1 MTVRLKLRQEWVLS
15 ERIGGGGFGQVYA
28 AKSSGHELAVAK
40 LVPKA
45 PGAQRELLF
54 VDLDGMRNVVPIID
68 SGETDDN
75 WVLIM
80 PRADKS
86 LRQHLEE
93 EADSLDVGKALTI
106 LSDIAIALVDLDGKV
121 VHRDLKPENVLLLNR
136 AWCLADFGISRFAEA
151 TTAPDTQ
158 KFALSTPYAAP
169 ERWRAERA
177 TIATDVYSFGVIAYE
192 LLSGSLPFMGPE
204 SQDFREQHLHKAP
217 ANLANVPAA
226 LGAIVEECL
235 YKPAEARPRPTN
247 LLMRL
252 GRVGESAPSMGL
264 AKLQE
269 ANLAETARRG
279 ESVRHESEHRS
290 NAERRAAL
298 ADAATSGLAKI
309 AGALQEAI
317 MEAAP
322 SATMQ
327 TAREGGWSILL
338 SQAEIQFV
346 PAATTSS
353 NPWGSG
359 TPPAFDVVAN
369 TAMSIRIPPTRDQYE
384 GRSHSLWYC
393 DAQEAGNY
401 QWFETAFMIS
411 PLISSRGRQDPFA
424 LSPSEKSAQ
433 AVGTGMA
440 EIQVAWPFEPVSLG
454 DLNEFI
460 NRWAGWFA
468 DAAQGKLQHPRSMPE
483 RSPEGSWRRA

>member
-1 MTVRLKLRQEWVLS
+1 MTVRLKLRQEWALGD
-15 ERIGGGGFGQVYA
+15 RIGGGGFGQVYA

-54 VDLDGMRNVVPIID
+54 VDLDGIRNVVPIID
-68 SGETDDN
+68 SGETVDS

-80 PRADKS
+80 PRAEKS

-93 EADSLDVGKALTI
+93 EAVPLDVGKAVTI
-106 LSDIAIALVDLDGKV
+106 LSDIAIALVDLERKV
-121 VHRDLKPENVLLLNR
+121 VHRDLKPENVLLLNG

-158 KFALSTPYAAP
+158 KFALSAPYAAP

-192 LLSGSLPFMGPE
+192 LLSGLLPFMGPE
-204 SQDFREQHLHKAP
+204 LQDLREQHLHNSP

-226 LGAIVEECL
+226 LEAIVEECL
-235 YKPAEARPRPTN
+235 YKSAEARPRPTN

-252 GRVGESAPSMGL
+252 RRVGENGSSMGL

-269 ANLAETARRG
+269 ANLAETVRRG
-279 ESVRHESEHRS
+279 KSVRRESEHRS
-290 NAERRAAL
+290 QAESRAAL
-298 ADAATSGLAKI
+298 THAATSGLIRIVGTLK
-309 AGALQEAI
+309 EAI

-322 SATMQ
+322 SATMT
-327 TAREGGWSILL
+327 TARGGGWSIRL
-338 SQAEIQFV
+338 SEAEIQFV
-346 PAATTSS
+346 PPATTSS
-353 NPWGSG
+353 NPWGSW
-359 TPPAFDVVAN
+359 TPPAFDVVAH
-369 TAMSIRIPPTRDQYE
+369 AEMSIRIPPNRNKYE

-393 DAQEAGNY
+393 DAQEADHY

-411 PLISSRGRQDPFA
+411 SLIPKRRRQNPFA
-424 LSPSEKSAQ
+424 LSPSEESAK
-433 AVGTGMA
+433 AVRTGMA
-440 EIQVAWPFEPVSLG
+440 EIEVAWPFSPLTFG
-454 DLNEFI
+454 DMDEFI
-460 NRWAGWFA
+460 SRSGLAGSRMRLGGSSNIP
-468 DAAQGKLQHPRSMPE
+468 AQC
-483 RSPEGSWRRA
+483 